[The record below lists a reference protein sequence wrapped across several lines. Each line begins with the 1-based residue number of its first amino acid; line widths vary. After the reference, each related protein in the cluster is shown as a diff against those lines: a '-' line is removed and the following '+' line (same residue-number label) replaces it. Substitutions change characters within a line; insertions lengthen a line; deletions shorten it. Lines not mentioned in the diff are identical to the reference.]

1 MARKQ
6 NNLHVLSLRGTYLQ
20 KRMPIQIQAKLTTHL
35 KDKSMAEAW
44 KKENV
49 INSEIGHAWTVDWM
63 R

>member
-1 MARKQ
+1 MKQ
-6 NNLHVLSLRGTYLQ
+6 ILIIT
-20 KRMPIQIQAKLTTHL
+20 IIQAKLTTHL

-44 KKENV
+44 KEENV